1 MHTLI
6 ITESDFLVRK
16 IQYLGISIKGRPKL
30 TAQGENKVTKNNTID
45 ELIKRL
51 KPTPSNYSYMSLF

>member
-6 ITESDFLVRK
+6 MPESDFLVRK

-30 TAQGENKVTKNNTID
+30 TAQGENKVTTNNTID
-45 ELIKRL
+45 ELKDYNLRQATSRI
-51 KPTPSNYSYMSLF
+51 